1 MTKHS
6 NTLLYVLLIMTMATW
21 GLSWTNGKIL
31 SEYCSS
37 SILAFWRFFLS
48 SIFMIPV
55 LLVTRKSIKVNAE
68 GIKYIIIGSILIFSY
83 NIFFFMGT
91 NLGYANVGG
100 VFVPTLNPIIT
111 FILSILFFRVKIF
124 TKDSIGLVF
133 GIIGGI
139 IVLEAWNLSNG
150 QMTANGNLFFL
161 FASISWGIMSIVSGK
176 SHDKIDT
183 LTFSFWV
190 YFIASLFCLLVNINN
205 NILVVIE
212 FDFIFWFNIIT
223 LSIGAQV
230 FGTTVYFIATTKL
243 GPPKASSFIFL
254 VPITAPIFSMFLI
267 GEELGINTVIGGLM
281 TMTAVYLINKEK
293 IQTELND

>member
-1 MTKHS
+1 
-6 NTLLYVLLIMTMATW
+6 MATW

-31 SEYCSS
+31 SQYCSS

-55 LLVTRKSIKVNAE
+55 LIFTKNNFTVPSD

-83 NIFFFMGT
+83 NIFFFMGS
-91 NLGYANVGG
+91 NLGFANVGG

-111 FILSILFFRVKIF
+111 FILSIIIFREIIYK
-124 TKDSIGLVF
+124 KDIIGLIF
-133 GIIGGI
+133 GICGGI
-139 IVLEAWNLSNG
+139 IVLEAWTLSYS
-150 QMTANGNLFFL
+150 QMTANGNLYFL
-161 FASISWGIMSIVSGK
+161 LASISWGIMSIVSGK
-176 SHDKIDT
+176 SHKALAT

-190 YFIASLFCLLVNINN
+190 YFISSIFCFIMNINN
-205 NILVVIE
+205 DVLIV
-212 FDFIFWFNIIT
+212 FDFDLIFWLNLIL

-243 GPPKASSFIFL
+243 GPSKASSFIFI
-254 VPITAPIFSMFLI
+254 VPITAPIFSMIFI
-267 GEELGINTVIGGLM
+267 GEKLEISTIIGGIM

-293 IQTELND
+293 IQTQSID

>member
-1 MTKHS
+1 
-6 NTLLYVLLIMTMATW
+6 MATW

-31 SEYCSS
+31 SQYCSS

-55 LLVTRKSIKVNAE
+55 LITTKNSFTVTPN
-68 GIKYIIIGSILIFSY
+68 GIRYIIIGSILIFSY
-83 NIFFFMGT
+83 NIFFFMGSS
-91 NLGYANVGG
+91 LGFASVGG

-111 FILSILFFRVKIF
+111 FILSIIIFREKIYN
-124 TKDSIGLVF
+124 KDIIGLIF

-139 IVLEAWNLSNG
+139 IVLEAWTLSSG
-150 QMTANGNLFFL
+150 QMTANGNLYFL
-161 FASISWGIMSIVSGK
+161 FASISWGIMSIISGK
-176 SHDKIDT
+176 SHKAIAT

-190 YFIASLFCLLVNINN
+190 YFISSLFCLLMNINN
-205 NILVVIE
+205 DILIVIN
-212 FDFIFWFNIIT
+212 FDFKFWLNLIV

-243 GPPKASSFIFL
+243 GPSKASSFIFI
-254 VPITAPIFSMFLI
+254 VPITAPIFSMLFI
-267 GEELGINTVIGGLM
+267 GEKLGISTIIGGIM

-293 IQTELND
+293 IQTEPID

>member
-1 MTKHS
+1 
-6 NTLLYVLLIMTMATW
+6 MATW

-31 SEYCSS
+31 SQYCSS

-55 LLVTRKSIKVNAE
+55 LIFTKNNFTVPSD

-83 NIFFFMGT
+83 NIFFFMGS
-91 NLGYANVGG
+91 NLGFANVGG

-111 FILSILFFRVKIF
+111 FILSIIIFREIIYK
-124 TKDSIGLVF
+124 KDIIGLIF
-133 GIIGGI
+133 GICGGI
-139 IVLEAWNLSNG
+139 IVLEAWTLSYS
-150 QMTANGNLFFL
+150 QMTANGNLYFL
-161 FASISWGIMSIVSGK
+161 LASISWGIMSIVSGK
-176 SHDKIDT
+176 SHKALAT

-190 YFIASLFCLLVNINN
+190 YFISSIFCFIMNINN
-205 NILVVIE
+205 DVLIVLD
-212 FDFIFWFNIIT
+212 FDLIFWLNLIL

-243 GPPKASSFIFL
+243 GPSKASSFIFI
-254 VPITAPIFSMFLI
+254 VPITAPIFSMIFI
-267 GEELGINTVIGGLM
+267 GEKLEISTIIGGIM

-293 IQTELND
+293 IQTEPID

>member
-1 MTKHS
+1 
-6 NTLLYVLLIMTMATW
+6 MATW

-31 SEYCSS
+31 SQYCSS

-55 LLVTRKSIKVNAE
+55 LIFTKNNFTVPSD

-83 NIFFFMGT
+83 NIFFFMGS
-91 NLGYANVGG
+91 NLGFANVGG

-111 FILSILFFRVKIF
+111 FILSIIIFREIIDK
-124 TKDSIGLVF
+124 KDIIGLIF
-133 GIIGGI
+133 GICGGI
-139 IVLEAWNLSNG
+139 IVLEAWTLSYV
-150 QMTANGNLFFL
+150 QMTANGNLYFL
-161 FASISWGIMSIVSGK
+161 LASISWGIMSIVSGK
-176 SHDKIDT
+176 SHKALAT

-190 YFIASLFCLLVNINN
+190 YFISSIFCFIMNINN
-205 NILVVIE
+205 DVLIVLD
-212 FDFIFWFNIIT
+212 FDLIFWLNLIL

-243 GPPKASSFIFL
+243 GPSKASSFIFI
-254 VPITAPIFSMFLI
+254 VPITAPMFSMIFI
-267 GEELGINTVIGGLM
+267 GEKLEISTIIGGIM

-293 IQTELND
+293 IQTQPID

>member
-1 MTKHS
+1 
-6 NTLLYVLLIMTMATW
+6 MATW

-31 SEYCSS
+31 SQYCSS

-55 LLVTRKSIKVNAE
+55 LITTKNSFTVTSN

-83 NIFFFMGT
+83 NIFFFMGSS
-91 NLGYANVGG
+91 LGFASVGG

-111 FILSILFFRVKIF
+111 FILSIIIFREKIYN
-124 TKDSIGLVF
+124 KDIIGLIF

-139 IVLEAWNLSNG
+139 IVLEAWTLSSG
-150 QMTANGNLFFL
+150 QMTANGNLYFL

-176 SHDKIDT
+176 SHKAIPT

-190 YFIASLFCLLVNINN
+190 YFISSLFCLLMNINN
-205 NILVVIE
+205 DILIVIN
-212 FDFIFWFNIIT
+212 FDFKFWLNLIV

-243 GPPKASSFIFL
+243 GPSKASSFIFI
-254 VPITAPIFSMFLI
+254 VPITAPIFSMLFI
-267 GEELGINTVIGGLM
+267 GEKLGISTIIGGIM

-293 IQTELND
+293 IQAEPID

>member
-1 MTKHS
+1 
-6 NTLLYVLLIMTMATW
+6 MATW

-31 SEYCSS
+31 SQYCSS

-55 LLVTRKSIKVNAE
+55 LIFTKNNFKVPSD

-83 NIFFFMGT
+83 NIFFFMGS
-91 NLGYANVGG
+91 NLGFANVGG

-111 FILSILFFRVKIF
+111 FILSIIIFREIIYK
-124 TKDSIGLVF
+124 KDIIGLIF
-133 GIIGGI
+133 GICGGI
-139 IVLEAWNLSNG
+139 IVLEAWTLSYS
-150 QMTANGNLFFL
+150 QMTANGNLYFL
-161 FASISWGIMSIVSGK
+161 LASISWGIMSIVSGK
-176 SHDKIDT
+176 SHKALAT

-190 YFIASLFCLLVNINN
+190 YFISSIFCFIMNINN
-205 NILVVIE
+205 DVLIV
-212 FDFIFWFNIIT
+212 FDFDLIFWLNLIL

-243 GPPKASSFIFL
+243 GPSKASSFIFI
-254 VPITAPIFSMFLI
+254 VPITAPIFSMIFI
-267 GEELGINTVIGGLM
+267 GEKLEISTIIGGIM

-293 IQTELND
+293 IQTQPID

>member
-1 MTKHS
+1 
-6 NTLLYVLLIMTMATW
+6 MATW

-31 SEYCSS
+31 SQYCSS

-55 LLVTRKSIKVNAE
+55 LIFTKNNFKVPSD

-83 NIFFFMGT
+83 NIFFFMGS
-91 NLGYANVGG
+91 NLGFANVGG

-111 FILSILFFRVKIF
+111 FILSIIIFREIIYK
-124 TKDSIGLVF
+124 KDIIGLIF
-133 GIIGGI
+133 GICGGI
-139 IVLEAWNLSNG
+139 IVFEAWTLSYS
-150 QMTANGNLFFL
+150 QMTANGNLYFL
-161 FASISWGIMSIVSGK
+161 LASISWGIMSIVSGK
-176 SHDKIDT
+176 SHKALAT

-190 YFIASLFCLLVNINN
+190 YFISSIFCFIMNINN
-205 NILVVIE
+205 DVLIVLD
-212 FDFIFWFNIIT
+212 FDLIFWLNLIL

-243 GPPKASSFIFL
+243 GPSKASSFIFI
-254 VPITAPIFSMFLI
+254 VPITAPIFSMIFI
-267 GEELGINTVIGGLM
+267 GEKLEISTIIGGIM

-293 IQTELND
+293 IQTQPID

>member
-1 MTKHS
+1 
-6 NTLLYVLLIMTMATW
+6 MATW

-31 SEYCSS
+31 SQYCSS

-55 LLVTRKSIKVNAE
+55 LIFTKNNFTVPSN

-83 NIFFFMGT
+83 NIFFFMGS
-91 NLGYANVGG
+91 NLGFANVGG

-111 FILSILFFRVKIF
+111 FILSIIIFREIIYK
-124 TKDSIGLVF
+124 KDIIGLIF
-133 GIIGGI
+133 GICGGI
-139 IVLEAWNLSNG
+139 IVLEAWTLSYS
-150 QMTANGNLFFL
+150 QMTANGNLYFL
-161 FASISWGIMSIVSGK
+161 LASISWGIMSIVSGK
-176 SHDKIDT
+176 SHKALAT

-190 YFIASLFCLLVNINN
+190 YFISSIFCFIMNINN
-205 NILVVIE
+205 DVLIVLD
-212 FDFIFWFNIIT
+212 FDLIFWLNLIL

-243 GPPKASSFIFL
+243 GPSKASSFIFI
-254 VPITAPIFSMFLI
+254 VPITAPIFSMIFI
-267 GEELGINTVIGGLM
+267 GEKLEISTIIGGIM

-293 IQTELND
+293 IQTQPID

>member
-1 MTKHS
+1 
-6 NTLLYVLLIMTMATW
+6 MATW

-31 SEYCSS
+31 SQYCSS

-55 LLVTRKSIKVNAE
+55 LIFTKNNFTVPSD

-83 NIFFFMGT
+83 NIFFFMGS
-91 NLGYANVGG
+91 NLGFANVGG

-111 FILSILFFRVKIF
+111 FILSIIIFREIIYK
-124 TKDSIGLVF
+124 KDIIGLIF
-133 GIIGGI
+133 GICGGI
-139 IVLEAWNLSNG
+139 IVLEAWTLSYS
-150 QMTANGNLFFL
+150 QMTVNGNLYFL
-161 FASISWGIMSIVSGK
+161 LASISWGIMSIVSGK
-176 SHDKIDT
+176 SHKALAT

-190 YFIASLFCLLVNINN
+190 YFISSIFCFIMNINN
-205 NILVVIE
+205 DVLIV
-212 FDFIFWFNIIT
+212 FDFDLIFWLNLIL

-243 GPPKASSFIFL
+243 GPSKASSFIFI
-254 VPITAPIFSMFLI
+254 VPITAPMFSMIFI
-267 GEELGINTVIGGLM
+267 GEKLEISTIIGGIM

-293 IQTELND
+293 IQTQPID

>member
-1 MTKHS
+1 
-6 NTLLYVLLIMTMATW
+6 MATW

-31 SEYCSS
+31 SQYCSS

-55 LLVTRKSIKVNAE
+55 LIFTKNNFTVPSN

-83 NIFFFMGT
+83 NIFFFMGS
-91 NLGYANVGG
+91 NLGFANVGG

-111 FILSILFFRVKIF
+111 FILSIIIFREIIYK
-124 TKDSIGLVF
+124 KDIIGLIF
-133 GIIGGI
+133 GICGGI
-139 IVLEAWNLSNG
+139 IVLEAWTLSYS
-150 QMTANGNLFFL
+150 QMTANGNLYFL
-161 FASISWGIMSIVSGK
+161 LASISWGIMSIVSGK
-176 SHDKIDT
+176 SHKALAT

-190 YFIASLFCLLVNINN
+190 YFISSIFCFIMNINN
-205 NILVVIE
+205 DVLIVLD
-212 FDFIFWFNIIT
+212 FDLIFWLNLIL

-243 GPPKASSFIFL
+243 GPSKASSFIFI
-254 VPITAPIFSMFLI
+254 VPITAPMFSMIFI
-267 GEELGINTVIGGLM
+267 GEKLEISTIIGGIM

-293 IQTELND
+293 IQTQPID

>member
-1 MTKHS
+1 
-6 NTLLYVLLIMTMATW
+6 MATW

-31 SEYCSS
+31 SQYCSS

-55 LLVTRKSIKVNAE
+55 LIFTKNNFTVPSD

-83 NIFFFMGT
+83 NIFFFMGS
-91 NLGYANVGG
+91 NLGFANVGG

-111 FILSILFFRVKIF
+111 FILSIIIFREIIYK
-124 TKDSIGLVF
+124 KDIIGLIF
-133 GIIGGI
+133 GICGGI
-139 IVLEAWNLSNG
+139 IVLEAWTLSYS
-150 QMTANGNLFFL
+150 QMTANGNLYFL
-161 FASISWGIMSIVSGK
+161 LASISWGIMSIVSGK
-176 SHDKIDT
+176 SHKALAT

-190 YFIASLFCLLVNINN
+190 YFISSIFCFIMNINN
-205 NILVVIE
+205 DVLIV
-212 FDFIFWFNIIT
+212 FDFDLIFWLNLIL

-243 GPPKASSFIFL
+243 GPSKASSFIFI
-254 VPITAPIFSMFLI
+254 VPITAPMFSMIFI
-267 GEELGINTVIGGLM
+267 GEKLEISTIIGGIM

-293 IQTELND
+293 IQTQPID

>member
-1 MTKHS
+1 
-6 NTLLYVLLIMTMATW
+6 MATW

-31 SEYCSS
+31 SQYCSS

-55 LLVTRKSIKVNAE
+55 LIFTKNNFTVPSD

-83 NIFFFMGT
+83 NIFFFMGS
-91 NLGYANVGG
+91 NLGFANVGG

-111 FILSILFFRVKIF
+111 FILSIIIFREIIDK
-124 TKDSIGLVF
+124 KDIIGLIF
-133 GIIGGI
+133 GICGGI
-139 IVLEAWNLSNG
+139 IVLEAWTLSYS
-150 QMTANGNLFFL
+150 QMTANGNLYFL
-161 FASISWGIMSIVSGK
+161 LASISWGIMSIVSGK
-176 SHDKIDT
+176 SHKALAT

-190 YFIASLFCLLVNINN
+190 YFISSIFCFIMNINN
-205 NILVVIE
+205 DVLIVLD
-212 FDFIFWFNIIT
+212 FDLIFWLNLIL

-243 GPPKASSFIFL
+243 GPSKASSFIFI
-254 VPITAPIFSMFLI
+254 VPITAPIFSMIFI
-267 GEELGINTVIGGLM
+267 GEKLEISTIIGGIM

-293 IQTELND
+293 IQTQPID

>member
-1 MTKHS
+1 
-6 NTLLYVLLIMTMATW
+6 MATW

-31 SEYCSS
+31 SQYCSS

-55 LLVTRKSIKVNAE
+55 LIFTKNNFTVPSD

-83 NIFFFMGT
+83 NIFFFMGS
-91 NLGYANVGG
+91 NLGFANVGG

-111 FILSILFFRVKIF
+111 FILSIIIFREIIYK
-124 TKDSIGLVF
+124 KDIIGLIF
-133 GIIGGI
+133 GICGGI
-139 IVLEAWNLSNG
+139 IVLEAWTLSYS
-150 QMTANGNLFFL
+150 QMTANGNLYFL
-161 FASISWGIMSIVSGK
+161 LASISWGIMSIISGK
-176 SHDKIDT
+176 SHKALAT

-190 YFIASLFCLLVNINN
+190 YFISSIFCFIMNINN
-205 NILVVIE
+205 DVLIVLD
-212 FDFIFWFNIIT
+212 FDLIFWLNLIL

-243 GPPKASSFIFL
+243 GPSKASSFIFI
-254 VPITAPIFSMFLI
+254 VPITAPIFSMVFI
-267 GEELGINTVIGGLM
+267 GEKLEISTIIGGIM

-293 IQTELND
+293 IQTQPID

>member
-1 MTKHS
+1 
-6 NTLLYVLLIMTMATW
+6 MATW

-31 SEYCSS
+31 SQYCSS

-55 LLVTRKSIKVNAE
+55 LITTKNSFTVTSN

-83 NIFFFMGT
+83 NIFFFMGSS
-91 NLGYANVGG
+91 LGFASVGG

-111 FILSILFFRVKIF
+111 FILSIIIFREKIYN
-124 TKDSIGLVF
+124 KDIIGLIF

-139 IVLEAWNLSNG
+139 IVLEAWTLSSG
-150 QMTANGNLFFL
+150 QMTANGNLYFL

-176 SHDKIDT
+176 SHKAIAT

-190 YFIASLFCLLVNINN
+190 YFISSLFCLLMNINN
-205 NILVVIE
+205 DILIVIN
-212 FDFIFWFNIIT
+212 FDFKFWLNLIV

-243 GPPKASSFIFL
+243 GPSKASSFIFI
-254 VPITAPIFSMFLI
+254 VPITAPIFSMLFI
-267 GEELGINTVIGGLM
+267 GEKLGISTIIGGIM

-293 IQTELND
+293 IQTKPID

>member
-1 MTKHS
+1 
-6 NTLLYVLLIMTMATW
+6 MATW

-31 SEYCSS
+31 SQYCSS

-55 LLVTRKSIKVNAE
+55 LIFTKNNFTVPSD

-83 NIFFFMGT
+83 NIFFFMGS
-91 NLGYANVGG
+91 NLGFANVGG

-111 FILSILFFRVKIF
+111 FIVSIIIFREIIYK
-124 TKDSIGLVF
+124 KDIIGLIF
-133 GIIGGI
+133 GICGGI
-139 IVLEAWNLSNG
+139 IVLEAWTLSYS
-150 QMTANGNLFFL
+150 QMTANGNLYFL
-161 FASISWGIMSIVSGK
+161 LASISWGIMSIVSGK
-176 SHDKIDT
+176 SHKALAT

-190 YFIASLFCLLVNINN
+190 YFISSIFCFIMNINN
-205 NILVVIE
+205 DVLIV
-212 FDFIFWFNIIT
+212 FDFDLIFWLNLIL

-243 GPPKASSFIFL
+243 GPSKASSFIFI
-254 VPITAPIFSMFLI
+254 VPITAPIFSMIFI
-267 GEELGINTVIGGLM
+267 GEKLEISTIIGGIM

-293 IQTELND
+293 IQTQPID

>member
-1 MTKHS
+1 
-6 NTLLYVLLIMTMATW
+6 MATW

-31 SEYCSS
+31 SQYCSS

-55 LLVTRKSIKVNAE
+55 LIFTKNNFTVPSD

-83 NIFFFMGT
+83 NIFFFMGS
-91 NLGYANVGG
+91 NLGFANVGG

-111 FILSILFFRVKIF
+111 FILSIIIFREIIYK
-124 TKDSIGLVF
+124 KDIIGLIF
-133 GIIGGI
+133 GICGGI
-139 IVLEAWNLSNG
+139 IVLEAWTLSYS
-150 QMTANGNLFFL
+150 QMTANGNLYFL
-161 FASISWGIMSIVSGK
+161 LASISWGIMSIVSEK
-176 SHDKIDT
+176 SHKALAT

-190 YFIASLFCLLVNINN
+190 YFISSIFCFIMNINN
-205 NILVVIE
+205 DVLIVLD
-212 FDFIFWFNIIT
+212 FDLIFWLNLIL

-243 GPPKASSFIFL
+243 GPSKASSFIFI
-254 VPITAPIFSMFLI
+254 VPITAPIFSMIFI
-267 GEELGINTVIGGLM
+267 GEKLEISTIIGGIM

-293 IQTELND
+293 IQTQPID

>member
-1 MTKHS
+1 
-6 NTLLYVLLIMTMATW
+6 MATW

-31 SEYCSS
+31 SQYCSS

-55 LLVTRKSIKVNAE
+55 LIFTKNNFTVPSD

-83 NIFFFMGT
+83 NIFFFMGS
-91 NLGYANVGG
+91 NLGFANVGG

-111 FILSILFFRVKIF
+111 FILSIIIFREIIYK
-124 TKDSIGLVF
+124 KDIIGLIF
-133 GIIGGI
+133 GICGGI
-139 IVLEAWNLSNG
+139 IVLEAWTLSYS
-150 QMTANGNLFFL
+150 QMTANGNLYFL
-161 FASISWGIMSIVSGK
+161 LASISWGIMSIVSGK
-176 SHDKIDT
+176 SHKALAT

-190 YFIASLFCLLVNINN
+190 YFISSIFCFIMNINN
-205 NILVVIE
+205 DVLIILD
-212 FDFIFWFNIIT
+212 FDLIFWLNLIL

-243 GPPKASSFIFL
+243 GPSKASSFIFI
-254 VPITAPIFSMFLI
+254 VPITAPIFSMIFI
-267 GEELGINTVIGGLM
+267 GEKLEISTIIGGIM

-293 IQTELND
+293 IQTQPID

>member
-1 MTKHS
+1 
-6 NTLLYVLLIMTMATW
+6 
-21 GLSWTNGKIL
+21 
-31 SEYCSS
+31 
-37 SILAFWRFFLS
+37 
-48 SIFMIPV
+48 MIPV
-55 LLVTRKSIKVNAE
+55 LLVSKKSVKVNGE
-68 GIKYIIIGSILIFSY
+68 GVKYIIIGSILIFSY

-293 IQTELND
+293 IQIN

>member
-1 MTKHS
+1 
-6 NTLLYVLLIMTMATW
+6 MATW

-31 SEYCSS
+31 SQYCSS

-55 LLVTRKSIKVNAE
+55 LIFTKNNFTVPSD

-83 NIFFFMGT
+83 NIFFFMGS
-91 NLGYANVGG
+91 NLGFANVGG

-111 FILSILFFRVKIF
+111 FILSIIIFREIIYK
-124 TKDSIGLVF
+124 KDIIGLIF
-133 GIIGGI
+133 GICGGI
-139 IVLEAWNLSNG
+139 IVLEAWTLSYS
-150 QMTANGNLFFL
+150 QMTANGNLYFL
-161 FASISWGIMSIVSGK
+161 LASISWGIMSIVSGK
-176 SHDKIDT
+176 SHKALAT

-190 YFIASLFCLLVNINN
+190 YFISSIFCFIKNINN
-205 NILVVIE
+205 DVLIV
-212 FDFIFWFNIIT
+212 FDFDLIFWLNLIL

-243 GPPKASSFIFL
+243 GPSKASSFIFI
-254 VPITAPIFSMFLI
+254 VPITAPIFSMIFI
-267 GEELGINTVIGGLM
+267 GEKLEISTIIGGIM

-293 IQTELND
+293 IQTQPID

>member
-1 MTKHS
+1 
-6 NTLLYVLLIMTMATW
+6 MATW

-31 SEYCSS
+31 SQYCSS

-55 LLVTRKSIKVNAE
+55 LIFTKNNFKLPSD

-83 NIFFFMGT
+83 NIFFFMGS
-91 NLGYANVGG
+91 NLGFANVGG

-111 FILSILFFRVKIF
+111 FILSIIIFREIIYK
-124 TKDSIGLVF
+124 KDIIGLIF
-133 GIIGGI
+133 GICGGI
-139 IVLEAWNLSNG
+139 IVLEAWTLSYS
-150 QMTANGNLFFL
+150 QMTANGNLYFL
-161 FASISWGIMSIVSGK
+161 LASISWGIMSIVSGK
-176 SHDKIDT
+176 SHKALAT

-190 YFIASLFCLLVNINN
+190 YFISSIFCFIMNINN
-205 NILVVIE
+205 DVLIVLD
-212 FDFIFWFNIIT
+212 FDLIFWLNLIL

-243 GPPKASSFIFL
+243 GPSKASSFIFI
-254 VPITAPIFSMFLI
+254 VPITAPIFSMIFI
-267 GEELGINTVIGGLM
+267 GEKLEISTIIGGIM

-293 IQTELND
+293 IQTQPID

>member
-1 MTKHS
+1 
-6 NTLLYVLLIMTMATW
+6 MASC

-31 SEYCSS
+31 SQYCSS

-55 LLVTRKSIKVNAE
+55 LIFTKNNLTVPSD

-83 NIFFFMGT
+83 NIFFFMGS
-91 NLGYANVGG
+91 NLGFANVGG

-111 FILSILFFRVKIF
+111 FILSIIIFREIIYK
-124 TKDSIGLVF
+124 KDIIGLIF
-133 GIIGGI
+133 GICGGI
-139 IVLEAWNLSNG
+139 IVLEAWTLSYSL
-150 QMTANGNLFFL
+150 MTANGNLYFL
-161 FASISWGIMSIVSGK
+161 LASISWGIMSIVSGK
-176 SHDKIDT
+176 SHKALAT

-190 YFIASLFCLLVNINN
+190 YFISSIFCFIMNINN
-205 NILVVIE
+205 DVLIVLD
-212 FDFIFWFNIIT
+212 FDLIFWLNLIL

-243 GPPKASSFIFL
+243 GPSKASSFIFI
-254 VPITAPIFSMFLI
+254 VPITAPIFSMIFI
-267 GEELGINTVIGGLM
+267 GEKLEISTIIGGIM

-293 IQTELND
+293 IQTQPID

>member
-1 MTKHS
+1 
-6 NTLLYVLLIMTMATW
+6 MATW

-31 SEYCSS
+31 SQYCSS

-55 LLVTRKSIKVNAE
+55 LITTKNSFTVTPN
-68 GIKYIIIGSILIFSY
+68 GIRYIIIGSILIFSY
-83 NIFFFMGT
+83 NIFFFMGSS
-91 NLGYANVGG
+91 LGFASVGG

-111 FILSILFFRVKIF
+111 FILSIIIFREKIYN
-124 TKDSIGLVF
+124 KDIIGLIF

-139 IVLEAWNLSNG
+139 IVLEAWTLSSG
-150 QMTANGNLFFL
+150 QMTANGNLYFL
-161 FASISWGIMSIVSGK
+161 FASISWGIMSIISGK
-176 SHDKIDT
+176 SHKAIAT

-190 YFIASLFCLLVNINN
+190 YFISSLFCLLMNINN
-205 NILVVIE
+205 DIFIVINFDFKFWLNLVV
-212 FDFIFWFNIIT
+212 

-243 GPPKASSFIFL
+243 GPSKASSFIFI
-254 VPITAPIFSMFLI
+254 VPITAPIFSMLFI
-267 GEELGINTVIGGLM
+267 GEKLGISTIIGGIM

-293 IQTELND
+293 IQAEPID

>member
-1 MTKHS
+1 
-6 NTLLYVLLIMTMATW
+6 MATW

-31 SEYCSS
+31 SQYCSS

-55 LLVTRKSIKVNAE
+55 LIFTKNNFTVPSD

-83 NIFFFMGT
+83 NIFFFMGS
-91 NLGYANVGG
+91 NLGFANVGG

-111 FILSILFFRVKIF
+111 FILSIIIFREIIYK
-124 TKDSIGLVF
+124 KDIIGLIF
-133 GIIGGI
+133 GICGGI
-139 IVLEAWNLSNG
+139 IVLEAWTLSYS
-150 QMTANGNLFFL
+150 QMTANGNLYFL
-161 FASISWGIMSIVSGK
+161 LASISWGIMSIVSGK
-176 SHDKIDT
+176 SHKALAT

-190 YFIASLFCLLVNINN
+190 YFISSIFCFIMNINN
-205 NILVVIE
+205 DVLIV
-212 FDFIFWFNIIT
+212 FDFYLIFWLNLIL

-243 GPPKASSFIFL
+243 GPSKASSFIFI
-254 VPITAPIFSMFLI
+254 VPITAPIFSMIFI
-267 GEELGINTVIGGLM
+267 GEKLEISTIIGGIM

-293 IQTELND
+293 IQTQPID

>member
-1 MTKHS
+1 
-6 NTLLYVLLIMTMATW
+6 MATW

-31 SEYCSS
+31 SQYCSS

-55 LLVTRKSIKVNAE
+55 LIFTKNNFTVPSD

-83 NIFFFMGT
+83 NIFFCMGS
-91 NLGYANVGG
+91 NLGFANVGG

-111 FILSILFFRVKIF
+111 FILSIIIFREIIYK
-124 TKDSIGLVF
+124 KDIIGLIF
-133 GIIGGI
+133 GICGGI
-139 IVLEAWNLSNG
+139 IVLEAWTLSYS
-150 QMTANGNLFFL
+150 QMTANGNLYFL
-161 FASISWGIMSIVSGK
+161 LASISWGIMSIVSGK
-176 SHDKIDT
+176 SHKALAT

-190 YFIASLFCLLVNINN
+190 YFISSIFCFIMNINN
-205 NILVVIE
+205 DVLIVLD
-212 FDFIFWFNIIT
+212 FDLIFWLNLIL

-243 GPPKASSFIFL
+243 GPSKASSFIFI
-254 VPITAPIFSMFLI
+254 VPITAPIFSMIFI
-267 GEELGINTVIGGLM
+267 GEKLEISTIIGGIM

-293 IQTELND
+293 IQTQPID